1 MRKWFLAGA
10 GLGLAFLS
18 GVAGF
23 LVQQSMTREIPP
35 ASAYLPPLLPVT
47 DVLGMPR
54 PAFKLPD
61 MEGVPH
67 KVDEWHGR
75 VILINF
81 WATWC
86 PPCREE
92 IPMFIDLQTRFA
104 DRGLQV
110 IGIALQQA
118 SEVREFADELNM
130 NYPVLVGEQD
140 VIRIATE
147 YGNTIGALPYTAIIS
162 RDGKIAFVKRGPM
175 TETETES
182 IILSLL

>member
-1 MRKWFLAGA
+1 VRKWLLASA

-23 LVQQSMTREIPP
+23 LVQQTITRESPP
-35 ASAYLPPLLPVT
+35 ASVNLPTLLPEP
-47 DVLGMPR
+47 DVLGIPR
-54 PAFKLPD
+54 PAFNLPD
-61 MEGVPH
+61 MDGVPH
-67 KVDEWHGR
+67 DVNEWHGQ

-92 IPMFIDLQTRFA
+92 IPMFIDLQDRFA
-104 DRGLQV
+104 ERGLQI

-118 SEVREFADELNM
+118 SEVRGFADELNM

-140 VIRIATE
+140 VIYIATE
-147 YGNTIGALPYTAIIS
+147 YGNNIGALPYTAIIS

-175 TETETES
+175 TETEAES
-182 IILSLL
+182 IVLSLL